1 MPPAV
6 DVIQLLAKARI
17 FEGVTAAELEG
28 LRPAVRMRSFPK
40 DSHLFREGDP
50 GSHLYLVKSGQVKI
64 VQVGAGGGEIVFA
77 VVGPGEAFGELSLFE
92 SDGERSA
99 DAIALEPTECALLA
113 RDPVN
118 AFLLDHP
125 KLLLQLIASLVGY
138 IQRKDRAMAEI
149 AFLDIPGRIAQKLVD
164 LAESRGER
172 VGEGVVIR
180 IPLSQRTLAGMIGA
194 SRENVNRA
202 LARFVELGYISQARG
217 TITVLKAE
225 ELRRRAAR

>member
-17 FEGVTAAELEG
+17 FEGVTAAELEP
-28 LRPAVRMRSFPK
+28 LRPAVRMRTFPK

-50 GSHLYLVKSGQVKI
+50 GSHLYIVKSGQVKI

-77 VVGPGEAFGELSLFE
+77 IVGPGEVFGELSLFE
-92 SDGERSA
+92 AEGERSA
-99 DAIALEPTECALLA
+99 DAVALEPTECALLA

-118 AFLLDHP
+118 AFLLAHP
-125 KLLLQLIASLVGY
+125 MLLLRMISSLVGY
-138 IQRKDRAMAEI
+138 IQRKDRAMAEV
-149 AFLDIPGRIAQKLVD
+149 AFLDIPGRIAQRLVD

-172 VGEGVVIR
+172 SGVGVVIR
-180 IPLSQRTLAGMIGA
+180 IPLSQRTLAGMVGA

-202 LARFVELGYISQARG
+202 LHRFVELGYISQARG
-217 TITVLKAE
+217 TITVLKPD
-225 ELRRRAAR
+225 ELRKRASR